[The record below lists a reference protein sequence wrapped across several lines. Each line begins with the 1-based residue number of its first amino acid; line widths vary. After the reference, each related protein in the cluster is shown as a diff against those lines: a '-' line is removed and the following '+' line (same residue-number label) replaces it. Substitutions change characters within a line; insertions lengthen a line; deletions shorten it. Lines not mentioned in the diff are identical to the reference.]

1 MKKVLMAA
9 ALGTAMMAGPVQ
21 AQDDPIKIGFVT
33 TLTTPAA
40 VLGNDM
46 RDAFELALEH
56 IGGEMAGRQVEVFY
70 EDDEFRPEAG
80 LAAAEKLVEQDDV
93 DFVTGFIWSHVLL
106 ASARTVLD
114 ADKFL
119 ISANAGPSP
128 MAGENCHPNFFAV
141 AWQNDQ
147 TPMAMGQ
154 ALNDRGINSV
164 YVMAPNYAAGQD
176 MVAGVTRTFA
186 GEVVGQDLTRW
197 GADQQLDFSA
207 ELAKAAQS
215 GAEAI
220 WAFYPGRAGG
230 AFINQYTQAG
240 LSETLPL
247 YTVFTVD
254 AVSLPRLQDAGLT
267 GVLGSLATQHWSPD
281 LDNEANKRFVTDFM
295 AKYDRYPS
303 FYAQQSYDAMM
314 LITSAVE
321 AVGGD
326 ISDMDA
332 VREALR
338 AADFEST
345 RGDFRFGNNHFPIQD
360 FYLREAVE
368 DSEGR
373 WTTRIVSKVFDDHQD
388 AYAADCEM

>member
-9 ALGTAMMAGPVQ
+9 ALGTAMMAAPAQ

-33 TLTTPAA
+33 TLTTPAG

-56 IGGEMAGRQVEVFY
+56 IGGEMAGREVQVFY

-128 MAGENCHPNFFAV
+128 LAGENCHPNFFGV

-147 TPMAMGQ
+147 TPMAMGE
-154 ALNDRGINSV
+154 ALNDRGVNSV
-164 YVMAPNYAAGQD
+164 YIMAPNYAAGQD
-176 MVAGVTRTFA
+176 MVAGVERTFK
-186 GEVVGQDLTRW
+186 GEVVGQDMTRW

-215 GAEAI
+215 GAEAL

-240 LSETLPL
+240 LTDTLPL

-254 AVSLPRLQDAGLT
+254 AISLPRLQDAGLD

-281 LDNEANKRFVTDFM
+281 MDNEANKRFVSDFM
-295 AKYDRYPS
+295 AKHDRYPS
-303 FYAQQSYDAMM
+303 FYAQQSYDVMM
-314 LITSAVE
+314 LIASAVE

-326 ISDMDA
+326 LSDMDA
-332 VREALR
+332 VRAALK
-338 AADFEST
+338 AADFDST

-373 WTTRIVSKVFDDHQD
+373 WTTRIVSKVLEDHQD